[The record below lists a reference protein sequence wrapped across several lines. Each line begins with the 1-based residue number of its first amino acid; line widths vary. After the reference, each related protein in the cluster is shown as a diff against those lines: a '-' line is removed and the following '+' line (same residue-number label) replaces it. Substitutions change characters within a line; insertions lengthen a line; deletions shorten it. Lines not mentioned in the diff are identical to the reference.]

1 MIPASENPL
10 DGAQLN
16 ASLLALDTQVNEP
29 VQMKLLAW
37 VMGLPSE
44 IDPAMAARLVIHQ
57 QVTGPAE
64 KISVPLMKLIE
75 AVAQYPRERLVLL
88 AARRRRASQNCR
100 ASLN

>member
-1 MIPASENPL
+1 MIATLESSL

-57 QVTGPAE
+57 QVTQPEE

-75 AVAQYPRERLVLL
+75 AVAQYPRERLALL
-88 AARRRRASQNCR
+88 AAGRRRASLTCR
-100 ASLN
+100 ALLN